1 MARPSGRRALLRGA
15 AELANAANGVR
26 AFARGDNAGIPAFIF
41 GWPTSELAPWLL
53 GASVLDAGRRARR
66 GAFRGPAG
74 MTSLLMTAVSWVLL
88 LVSHRRNVES
98 APRLEDALREMLGAD
113 YVAAPPASRF
123 DVATGVFRTALTR
136 RQYVQKADTVQYGP
150 DPRANLLEVWRR
162 RDLPRGGGASVL
174 LNVPGGGWMMS
185 DHRRQAHPLLGHLAA
200 QGWVCVS
207 IGYRVSP
214 RNAWPAHIEDVKR
227 AVAWT
232 RQNIA
237 TYGGD
242 PDFIAISG
250 GSAGGHLASL
260 CALTP
265 NDPAWQPGFE
275 HADTS
280 VAAAVSMYGR
290 YDWVSTEGPGR
301 AELVGALEKYVVKK
315 DIAGHRGIYENASP
329 IHHVRADAPPFFV
342 LHGSNDSLI
351 PVGEARKFVAALRD
365 VSDSPVGYAELAGAQ
380 HAFDTFGSP
389 RGQNTAVA
397 VQRFLDWT
405 RARAAAEPAADA
417 SVQRA

>member
-1 MARPSGRRALLRGA
+1 MRTLVRGA

-26 AFARGDNAGIPAFIF
+26 AFARGDNAGIPAFVF

-53 GASVLDAGRRARR
+53 GASVLDAGRRAHR

-74 MTSLLMTAVSWVLL
+74 LIALLMTTAAWALL

-98 APRLEDALREMLGAD
+98 GPRLEDALQEMLGAD
-113 YVAAPPASRF
+113 YMAAPPASRL
-123 DVATGVFRTALTR
+123 DVSTRVFRTVLAR
-136 RQYVQKADTVQYGP
+136 RRYVQKADTVQYGP
-150 DPRANLLEVWRR
+150 DSRANLLEVWRR
-162 RDLPRGGGASVL
+162 RDLPRDGRAPVL
-174 LNVPGGGWMMS
+174 VNVAGGGWMMS
-185 DHRRQAHPLLGHLAA
+185 DHRTQAHPLLGHLAA

-227 AVAWT
+227 AVAWV
-232 RQNIA
+232 RENIA
-237 TYGGD
+237 GYGGD

-280 VAAAVSMYGR
+280 VAAAVPIYGR
-290 YDWVSTEGPGR
+290 YDWVSTDGPGR

-315 DIAGHRGIYENASP
+315 DIAGHRDIYQNASP
-329 IHHVRADAPPFFV
+329 IDHVRADAPPFFV

-351 PVGEARKFVAALRD
+351 PVGEAREFVAALRGAS
-365 VSDSPVGYAELAGAQ
+365 VSPVGYAELPGAQ
-380 HAFDTFGSP
+380 HAFDSFGSP

-405 RARAAAEPAADA
+405 RARASAEPHTDA

>member
-1 MARPSGRRALLRGA
+1 MARPSSPRTLLRGA

-26 AFARGDNAGIPAFIF
+26 AFARGDNAGIPAFVF

-74 MTSLLMTAVSWVLL
+74 VIALLMTVASWALL

-98 APRLEDALREMLGAD
+98 GPRLEDALREMLGAD
-113 YVAAPPASRF
+113 YAAAPPASRF
-123 DVATGVFRTALTR
+123 DVSTRVFRTALAR

-162 RDLPRGGGASVL
+162 RDLPRDGRAPVM

-227 AVAWT
+227 AVAWV
-232 RQNIA
+232 RENIA
-237 TYGGD
+237 GYGGD

-280 VAAAVSMYGR
+280 VAAAVPIYGR
-290 YDWVSTEGPGR
+290 YDWVSTDGPGR

-315 DIAGHRGIYENASP
+315 DIAGHRDTYENASP
-329 IHHVRADAPPFFV
+329 VHHVRADAPPFFV

-351 PVGEARKFVAALRD
+351 PVGEAREFVAALRD
-365 VSDSPVGYAELAGAQ
+365 ASESPVGYAELPGAQ
-380 HAFDTFGSP
+380 HAFDTLGSP
-389 RGQNTAVA
+389 RGHNTAVA

-405 RARAAAEPAADA
+405 RTRAAAEPDTDA